1 MHSGV
6 FQRLQIALVSYAFFQ
21 VALESISIQ
30 SEIAPSVYIVIK
42 VALDNIAFFKWTH
55 RLFELI

>member
-21 VALESISIQ
+21 VPLESIPIQ

-42 VALDNIAFFKWTH
+42 WLLTTLPFLSGCIDYSS
-55 RLFELI
+55 